1 MSEQIGVSVCI
12 FTFNYEKY
20 LAQAINSVLMQKTTF
35 PIEIVIGDDCS
46 TDKTRAIATE
56 YKNKYPEKIF
66 FSFNEVNIGGTKNW
80 LQTMNRCRGT
90 YIALLDGDDY
100 FTDENK
106 LQKQYD
112 LLEKD
117 KQYVLSF
124 HSVEEKYDD
133 IEGHDKL
140 VEFEKEEYVLDD
152 LLRKGWFI
160 RTGSTFFRNG
170 VAPKDPPA
178 WVHDFPYR
186 YDTIL
191 HVFLCMHGK
200 AINIKTPMSVWR
212 KHSRGMSYVLLEN
225 AVRNA
230 DREIALYEQLNAHTN
245 YKYASAIKSYIAKSL
260 GYVFPSIIRSR
271 KFFRYRNMLIKC
283 LLKMD
288 YNIVWSTLRRGMTKM
303 AGKQATA

>member
-1 MSEQIGVSVCI
+1 MPEQIGVSVCI
-12 FTFNYEKY
+12 FSFNYETY
-20 LAQAINSVLMQKTTF
+20 IAQAIESVLGQKTTF
-35 PIEIVIGDDCS
+35 PVEIIIGDDCS

-56 YKNKYPEKIF
+56 YQKKYPGKIF
-66 FSFNEVNIGGTKNW
+66 FSFNEANIGGTKNW
-80 LQTMNRCRGT
+80 IQSMNRCRGT

-100 FTDENK
+100 FTDEYK

-112 LLEKD
+112 ILEKN

-133 IEGHDKL
+133 VTGHDKL
-140 VEFEKEEYVLDD
+140 VEFEKDEYTLEDF
-152 LLRKGWFI
+152 LRLGWFI

-170 VAPKDPPA
+170 VAPKDPPE
-178 WVHDFPYR
+178 WVYDFPYR

-212 KHSRGMSYVLLEN
+212 KHSRGMSYALITN
-225 AVRNA
+225 AVRNVE
-230 DREIALYEQLNAHTN
+230 REVALSQQLNAYTN
-245 YKYASAIKSYIAKSL
+245 YKHAPAVKLFIAESL
-260 GYVFPSIIRSR
+260 GKLFPTIIRSGKIFKYR
-271 KFFRYRNMLIKC
+271 KMLVKC

-288 YNIVWSTLRRGMTKM
+288 YSLVWDTLKRGITKK
-303 AGKQATA
+303 GKTATV